1 MKRAP
6 SRIVNALRRR
16 PKFNIIAFTLTV
28 LIAVGAL
35 QAADLWWRR
44 EGVIDAAETRAVNLA
59 AVFGEYIRGSF
70 ASANAALGQMVLHGT
85 RVGGASQ
92 PDEVWDPILASAK
105 AALPEIGSLSVTNRE
120 GIIVH
125 TTLPAI
131 KGQTRRDNYVFK
143 ELAAATSDVLILDRP
158 FLARPDPPQYI
169 IPLGRRM
176 TNDAG
181 RFDGAVVATL
191 TPENYREFFR
201 KVEIGSEGVITVFH
215 TDGVVL
221 FRQPSSANAIN
232 EMASDHP
239 LFVQARRNGTGV
251 FHGPADAGGR
261 PAISAYRTLDSP
273 PAIIAVSFGEAD
285 VLADW
290 RRQRRVSA
298 TAFGALTLTL
308 AALLFLY
315 FRVLDARTRA
325 ERELGDV
332 QRLEAERL
340 REANERLADALE
352 REKRARKETE
362 AASYLKDEFLMTV
375 SHELRTP
382 LTAIYGWARVLGT
395 KEMGRDQ
402 QVRAV
407 AAIERNAKAQTTLI
421 DDLLDVSRAISGKL
435 RLDARVV
442 QVADVLRAAAETLGP
457 AMTAKNIAFESY
469 FDPDTPQIVADPDR
483 LQQIVWNLL
492 SNAIKFTPEGGSVR
506 LSTRRVD
513 SQVEI
518 VVSDSGLGISPDFLP
533 YVFERFRQA
542 EAGSRRRYGGLGL
555 GLAIVRHLVELHGGT
570 VTAES
575 GGENTG
581 ATFRVS
587 LPLRPARMDA
597 GAAHAPAIGAR
608 PRTDAAHLQG
618 IRALVVDDEEDA
630 RELFASILESGGATV
645 LTASSAD
652 DAMDLLRSGPVDV
665 LVSDIEMP
673 NEDGYSLL
681 QRANAERDGAAPL
694 PAIAV
699 TAYARTA
706 DRRRALEAGFRAHL
720 AKPIEPSD
728 LVAAVA
734 AAVTVARS

>member
-1 MKRAP
+1 MKRAQ
-6 SRIVNALRRR
+6 SRVVNALRRR
-16 PKFNIIAFTLTV
+16 PKFNIIALTLTV
-28 LIAVGAL
+28 LTAVAAL

-44 EGVIDAAETRAVNLA
+44 DHVISAAETRAENLA
-59 AVFGEYIRGSF
+59 VVFAEYIAGSF
-70 ASANAALGQMVLHGT
+70 LSADAALRQIVLHGT

-92 PDEVWDPILASAK
+92 PDDVWDPILASAR
-105 AALPEIGSLSVTNRE
+105 AALPEIGSLSVTDHR
-120 GIIVH
+120 GTIVH
-125 TTLPAI
+125 TTLPGI
-131 KGQTRRDNYVFK
+131 KGASRRDNYVFR
-143 ELAAATSDVLILDRP
+143 ELAAAASDTLVLDRP
-158 FLARPDPPQYI
+158 FLARAEPPQYI

-191 TPENYREFFR
+191 IPERYREFLR
-201 KVEIGSEGVITVFH
+201 KVDVGPEGRIAVFH
-215 TDGVVL
+215 PDGAVL
-221 FRQPSSANAIN
+221 FREPSAANAIN
-232 EMASDHP
+232 EPASNDP
-239 LFVQARRNGTGV
+239 LYILAQQHGDGV
-251 FHGPADAGGR
+251 TYGPLDGR
-261 PAISAYRTLDSP
+261 TAISAYRTIASP
-273 PAIIAVSFGEAD
+273 PVIVAVSFDEGD

-298 TAFGALTLTL
+298 TALGALTVTL
-308 AALLFLY
+308 GALLALY

-325 ERELGDV
+325 ERELVEV
-332 QRLEAERL
+332 QRLESQRL
-340 REANERLADALE
+340 REANDRLEDALE
-352 REKRARKETE
+352 REKRARQETE

-382 LTAIYGWARVLGT
+382 LTAIYGWARVLGS
-395 KEMGRDQ
+395 KEMPREQ
-402 QVRAV
+402 QARAI

-442 QVADVLRAAAETLGP
+442 HVEDVLRAAAETLGP
-457 AMTAKNIAFESY
+457 AMAARKIQFETH
-469 FDPDTPQIVADPDR
+469 FDPETPQIVADPDR

-492 SNAIKFTPEGGSVR
+492 SNAIKFTPEGGSVQLR
-506 LSTRRVD
+506 TRTGD

-518 VVSDSGLGISPDFLP
+518 VVTDTGLGISRDFLP

-575 GGENTG
+575 AGENAG

-587 LPLRPARMDA
+587 LPIRPARVDT
-597 GAAHAPAIGAR
+597 GAAHAPAPGAR
-608 PRTDAAHLQG
+608 PRGDGAPLDG
-618 IRALVVDDEEDA
+618 LRVLVVDDEADA
-630 RELFASILESGGATV
+630 RELFASILESSGATV
-645 LTASSAD
+645 LTAPSAE

-673 NEDGYSLL
+673 DEDGYSLL
-681 QRANAERDGAAPL
+681 ERANAERNGALPL
-694 PAIAV
+694 AAIAV
-699 TAYARTA
+699 TAYARTS

-720 AKPIEPSD
+720 AKPIEPSE

-734 AAVTVARS
+734 SVTSVAPQ